1 MIENAMN
8 SASPTESI
16 ISRAGNHHHGLAS
29 RSIGAILMDA
39 GRLSTDAAESII
51 KLQKEGGLRFGD
63 AAIQLGL
70 LSDADVRFALS
81 HQFDYPYLMPGDE
94 GISEEVVAAF
104 KPFSPMVEK
113 LRALRSQLMLRWFDG
128 EAGNNMLALIS
139 PDRSEGRSYI
149 AANLAVVFSQL
160 GERTLLID
168 ADLRHPRQHEIFKL
182 GNCDGLSAV
191 LAGRTTLD
199 EAVKRIP
206 NLLGLSVLAAGA
218 VPPNPQ
224 ELLNRP
230 QFSSMLESAKKQF
243 DVILFDTSAGAECAD
258 AQMIA
263 AKARGAVV
271 LSRKNI
277 TQASRLRDLTVSLQH
292 SGATVVGSVLNGG

>member
-1 MIENAMN
+1 MN
-8 SASPTESI
+8 FAPPEPI
-16 ISRAGNHHHGLAS
+16 ISRAHQNSGLAS

-39 GRLSTDAAESII
+39 GRLSTEAAESII
-51 KLQKEGGLRFGD
+51 KLQKEAGLRFGD

-70 LSDADVRFALS
+70 LTEADVRYALA
-81 HQFDYPYLMPGDE
+81 HQFEYPYLIPGDD
-94 GISEEVVAAF
+94 SLSDEVVAAY

-113 LRALRSQLMLRWFDG
+113 LRALRSQLMLRWFG
-128 EAGNNMLALIS
+128 SESGHKMLALNS
-139 PDRSEGRSYI
+139 PERGEGRSHI

-182 GNCDGLSAV
+182 GNRSGLSAV
-191 LAGRTTLD
+191 LAGRCSLD
-199 EAVKRIP
+199 HALNRIP
-206 NLLGLSVLAAGA
+206 QLLGLSVLPAGA

-230 QFSSMLESAKKQF
+230 QFTQMLAVAQRQF
-243 DVILFDTSAGAECAD
+243 DIILFDTSAAGDYAD

-263 AKARGAVV
+263 ARAGGSLVV
-271 LSRKNI
+271 SRRNI
-277 TQASRLRDLTVSLQH
+277 TRSSHLQGMTVALQH
-292 SGATVVGSVLNGG
+292 AGVTVVGAVLNGA